1 MLKNLRIEHNVPCDQ
16 APFVGDEEFWN
27 DLPSFTVPM
36 ALPYGL
42 ALAFNVKGPTDELTG
57 QPKFVRFLR
66 SYDIEG
72 DTFIDRVDCF
82 ISPLN
87 DCFKNPIVDDMGLE
101 VTSESDETIVV
112 SPEAK
117 AEPVIED

>member
-1 MLKNLRIEHNVPCDQ
+1 MLKNLRIEHDVPCNQ

-36 ALPYGL
+36 ALPHGL

-66 SYDIEG
+66 LYDIDS
-72 DTFIDRVDCF
+72 DTFTDRVDCF
-82 ISPLN
+82 IDPLN
-87 DCFKNPIVDDMGLE
+87 DCFKNPIIEDLE
-101 VTSESDETIVV
+101 VTSESDETLVV
-112 SPEAK
+112 NPEAK